1 MTNPEVKIEVRCRR
15 LHYWAAV
22 ILNWLHC
29 YKLAYKFTKAGTQY
43 RVLPNK
49 IMPSKGWQNA
59 SKVLAV
65 AVLLAAPAEAGP
77 FSRSRSYNNS
87 PPPQRPP
94 VYNSRITGNVT
105 DLPQEP
111 EFYTVAVFP
120 TNYGTNP
127 DSQELLRALGTDPT
141 LVELRRHSCLQTYVV
156 TDPDFAHRFKPETSC
171 RKVLEGGTALMIVDR
186 TGGLVW
192 WLQGGSYR
200 QYAADIER
208 NGVLEEVQLSGMGIL
223 RRPRPRVCTPETC
236 PPNGPSITPNPTQPD
251 DGGPIRPIPSPID
264 IVETPEDT
272 VPPAAP
278 PVTPTTPDQSEQIKQ
293 LQAQV
298 AALKQQVTVNINTA
312 TDAKTTAL
320 KPFYIRVVDPR
331 GKYSTEW
338 KSVRLGQEVDLILE
352 PIGP

>member
-1 MTNPEVKIEVRCRR
+1 VSR
-15 LHYWAAV
+15 A
-22 ILNWLHC
+22 ILI
-29 YKLAYKFTKAGTQY
+29 A
-43 RVLPNK
+43 
-49 IMPSKGWQNA
+49 
-59 SKVLAV
+59 
-65 AVLLAAPAEAGP
+65 LLLVTSSYAGP
-77 FSRSRSYNNS
+77 FSRSRSYNNDYNRS
-87 PPPQRPP
+87 PQQQP
-94 VYNSRITGNVT
+94 VYSARITGNVA
-105 DLPQEP
+105 DIPQEP

-120 TNYGTNP
+120 ENYGTNP

-141 LVELRRHSCLQTYVV
+141 LVELRRNTCLQTYVV
-156 TDPDFAHRFKPETSC
+156 TDPDFVHRFKPETTC
-171 RKVLEGGTALMIVDR
+171 RKVLEGGTALMVVDR

-236 PPNGPSITPNPTQPD
+236 PPGTPPSITPNPTQPD
-251 DGGPIRPIPSPID
+251 DGPLRPIPSPID
-264 IVETPEDT
+264 IVDSPEEPT

-278 PVTPTTPDQSEQIKQ
+278 PVTPTIPAVEDGFVLANEIKQ
-293 LQAQV
+293 LQSQI

>member
-1 MTNPEVKIEVRCRR
+1 MTHPEVKIEVRCRR

-94 VYNSRITGNVT
+94 VYSSRITGNV
-105 DLPQEP
+105 DNLPQEP

-120 TNYGTNP
+120 DDYRTNP

-141 LVELRRHSCLQTYVV
+141 LVELRQHSCLQTYVV
-156 TDPDFAHRFKPETSC
+156 SDPDFVHRFKPETTC
-171 RKVLEGGTALMIVDR
+171 QRVLSGGTALMVVDR

-251 DGGPIRPIPSPID
+251 DGPLRPIPSPID
-264 IVETPEDT
+264 IVETPETVPT
-272 VPPAAP
+272 VPPAVPP
-278 PVTPTTPDQSEQIKQ
+278 PVTPTMPNFEQQITQ
-293 LQAQV
+293 LN
-298 AALKQQVTVNINTA
+298 QQLVNIKIDIA
-312 TDAKTTAL
+312 AAQAAAE
-320 KPFYIRVVDPR
+320 KPFFIRVVDPR
-331 GKYSTEW
+331 GKYTSEVKTV
-338 KSVRLGQEVDLILE
+338 KLGQQVDLILE
-352 PIGP
+352 PIGGP